1 MVSHCANPS
10 CNKPL
15 HYLREG
21 KVFLFS
27 GKNGSKQNS
36 KTLQMM
42 EHYWLC
48 GKCAREW
55 TLTMDEEH
63 GVQLEPRKQRRQF
76 RSTYRRS
83 SPLAVL

>member
-1 MVSHCANPS
+1 MLSHCVNPN

-27 GKNGSKQNS
+27 RKNSSKQSSNPFQ
-36 KTLQMM
+36 LL

-48 GKCAREW
+48 GECARNW
-55 TLTMDEEH
+55 TVTMDDEH
-63 GVQLEPRKQRRQF
+63 GVQLSARKSRRF
-76 RSTYRRS
+76 RKTYRRN
-83 SPLAVL
+83 SPLVAH